1 MVYICVKLFVMR
13 KLIDIDQTTLTKLK
27 FISVFE
33 NSSVKVLIENAV
45 QSFVKNKELERFKNL
60 TDDEKEDLGLLLLM
74 QEADMNDT
82 VSRDEIMKA
91 LQ

>member
-1 MVYICVKLFVMR
+1 MVYICIKIVIMR

-45 QSFVKNKELERFKNL
+45 QAFVKDKELERFKKL
-60 TDDEKEDLGLLLLM
+60 TDEEKEDLGLLLLM
-74 QEADMNDT
+74 QEADMEDT
-82 VSRDEIMKA
+82 VSREEIMKA

>member
-1 MVYICVKLFVMR
+1 MR

-33 NSSVKVLIENAV
+33 NSSVKALIENAV
-45 QSFVKNKELERFKNL
+45 QSFVKNRELERFKNL
-60 TDDEKEDLGLLLLM
+60 SEEEKEDLGLLLLM
-74 QEADMNDT
+74 QEAEMNET
-82 VSRDEIMKA
+82 VSREEIMKA

>member
-1 MVYICVKLFVMR
+1 MR

-33 NSSVKVLIENAV
+33 NASVKSLIETAV
-45 QSFVKNKELERFKNL
+45 QSFIKNKELERFNNL
-60 TDDEKEDLGLLLLM
+60 TDEEKEDLGMLLLM
-74 QEADMNDT
+74 QEADIEDT

>member
-1 MVYICVKLFVMR
+1 MR

-33 NSSVKVLIENAV
+33 NSSVKSLIETAV
-45 QSFVKNKELERFKNL
+45 QSFVKNKELERFDNL
-60 TDDEKEDLGLLLLM
+60 TDEEKEDLGMLLLM
-74 QEADMNDT
+74 QEADMKDT
-82 VSRDEIMKA
+82 VSRDEIMKV

>member
-1 MVYICVKLFVMR
+1 MR
-13 KLIDIDQTTLTKLK
+13 KLIDLDQTTLTKLK

-33 NSSVKVLIENAV
+33 NSSVKALIENAV

-60 TDDEKEDLGLLLLM
+60 TADEKEDLGLLLLM
-74 QEADMNDT
+74 QEADMNET
-82 VSRDEIMKA
+82 VSRDEIMKV

>member
-1 MVYICVKLFVMR
+1 MR
-13 KLIDIDQTTLTKLK
+13 KLIDLDEVTLTKLK

-33 NSSVKVLIENAV
+33 KSSVKALIENAV

>member
-1 MVYICVKLFVMR
+1 MR

-33 NSSVKVLIENAV
+33 NSSVKALIETAV
-45 QSFVKNKELERFKNL
+45 QSFVKNKELERFNNL
-60 TDDEKEDLGLLLLM
+60 TDEEKEDLGMLLLM
-74 QEADMNDT
+74 QEADIEDT